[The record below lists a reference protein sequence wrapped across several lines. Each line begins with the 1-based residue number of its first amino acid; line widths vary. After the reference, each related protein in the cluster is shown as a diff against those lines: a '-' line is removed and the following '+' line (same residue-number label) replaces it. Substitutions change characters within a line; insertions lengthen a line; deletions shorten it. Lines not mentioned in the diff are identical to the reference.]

1 MKYITPIN
9 IWRDGQTVTATILRM
24 YISYDNLKTTATF
37 QYELCDAQGCSLA
50 TGSLNIYGDTY
61 ADWGA
66 SGDSNLEAYQYGAAS
81 LNLTITGDV
90 PEPTVEDVP
99 VVDTPDTPSV

>member
-9 IWRDGQTVTATILRM
+9 IWRDGQTVTATILYM

-37 QYELCDAQGCSLA
+37 QYELCDEQGASLA
-50 TGSLNIYGDTY
+50 SGSLNIYGDSY
-61 ADWGA
+61 AQWGA
-66 SGDSNLEAYQYGAAS
+66 SGDSNAEAYAYGAAS

-99 VVDTPDTPSV
+99 LTDYPLYNV